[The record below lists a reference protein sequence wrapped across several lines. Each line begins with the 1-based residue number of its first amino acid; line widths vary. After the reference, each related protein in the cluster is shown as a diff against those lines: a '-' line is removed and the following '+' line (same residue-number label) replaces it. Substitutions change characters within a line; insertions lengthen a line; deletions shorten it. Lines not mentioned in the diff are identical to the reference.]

1 MCLAV
6 IINVRIDVYT
16 YRVGRTQKNGWNRS
30 GETANHPY
38 HRPASMEL
46 ESTSNHSETQCGSPG
61 IGCRS
66 IIPIQEERKEL
77 GRIILYPWVTLSH
90 KCLKTELWAQRE
102 RSKDPHVHTL
112 GNSKKHQTGRHNIFR
127 GPSADLNRPM
137 QTLWVLL
144 QSLGARMHFA
154 YDSKGFLLLVSSTPF
169 GSYIFCPLFHV
180 ILTGREQTG
189 QGNSVGETEHS
200 FLFFFNLL
208 MWVGWDHTTST

>member
-1 MCLAV
+1 MCLTV

-102 RSKDPHVHTL
+102 RSKDVSRREKGRKEDKRIVIWSEKL
-112 GNSKKHQTGRHNIFR
+112 SSQGQKHMQFQTVG
-127 GPSADLNRPM
+127 
-137 QTLWVLL
+137 
-144 QSLGARMHFA
+144 
-154 YDSKGFLLLVSSTPF
+154 GFHLKQWS
-169 GSYIFCPLFHV
+169 
-180 ILTGREQTG
+180 RKRA
-189 QGNSVGETEHS
+189 
-200 FLFFFNLL
+200 
-208 MWVGWDHTTST
+208 